1 MRVDPAVSRAKFDS
15 ELRKLWDQRPTLE
28 RRGIF
33 VLAESTFPHI
43 NVYYAPRGP
52 VQLLLPPPP
61 NAAVPLGSMMATQI
75 PALANAGFKVR
86 FDLTD
91 YDLIAPSVDF
101 FELGTNKPLEYLT
114 MFRALEFEQNRGAHQ
129 VLLPAHPKT
138 NRPFLCLRGIR
149 EYHEHPQ
156 HSGDDWLLYRDQM
169 SLFSLVLAVWRVTVD
184 LVRAQLVVTQN
195 TNLIQVNL
203 NWGIFGEK
211 R

>member
-1 MRVDPAVSRAKFDS
+1 MRVDPAVSLAKFDT
-15 ELRKLWDQRPTLE
+15 ELRKLRDQRASLE

-33 VLAESTFPHI
+33 VLADSVFPHI

-52 VQLLLPPPP
+52 VYLVLPPPP
-61 NAAVPLGSMMATQI
+61 NATVPAGAMMSTQM
-75 PALANAGFKVR
+75 PALATAGFMVR

-91 YDLIAPSVDF
+91 YDLLAPSVDF
-101 FELGTNKPLEYLT
+101 FELGTDKPLEFET
-114 MFRALEFEQNRGAHQ
+114 MFRALEFEKVRGAHQ

-156 HSGDDWLLYRDQM
+156 HSGDDWLLYRDQV

-184 LVRAQLVVTQN
+184 LVRAQLVITQN
-195 TNLIQVNL
+195 ANVLQVNL

-211 R
+211 Q